1 MNNRDPQIGDLV
13 MLMREEIIVLPPKP
27 KRGRPSKKNPLNIQT
42 QSRWHDDAVG
52 IVISGPHQGISSDG
66 EDYWHEW
73 KVQRLEDNSFRVIT
87 RGSPWRAGGAA
98 FRFIDEPQ
106 KEIQNGSN

>member
-1 MNNRDPQIGDLV
+1 MNSRDPQVGDLV
-13 MLMREEIIVLPPKP
+13 MLMREEIITLPPKP

-42 QSRWHDDAVG
+42 ETRLHEDAVG

-73 KVQRLEDNSFRVIT
+73 TVQRLDDKGYRMIT
-87 RGSPWRAGGAA
+87 RGSPWRAGGAP
-98 FRFIDEPQ
+98 FKFID
-106 KEIQNGSN
+106 